1 MKIQKTYRTEVCV
14 FVPDEESVVDKMR
27 RDCELVIAHRG
38 ARDHERQV
46 SWKMKS
52 SGKFAAEE

>member
-14 FVPDEESVVDKMR
+14 FVPDEGNVVDEMR
-27 RDCELVIAHRG
+27 RDCGLVIAHRG
-38 ARDHERQV
+38 ARNHERRV